1 MRCLL
6 HNVGVSTLVSAQRTR
21 GAPGPGFPSTRP
33 SPLQPSSARA
43 GAVAST
49 TRTFYVK
56 RLTSSEHPSTV
67 TTGHCFPG
75 KAVQG

>member
-21 GAPGPGFPSTRP
+21 RAPGLGFPSTRP

-43 GAVAST
+43 GAVLYNSDLLRKALDKL
-49 TRTFYVK
+49 RTP
-56 RLTSSEHPSTV
+56 EHSDHWPLFSW
-67 TTGHCFPG
+67 
-75 KAVQG
+75 